1 MKANDK
7 VFAEN
12 GLDFLMSS
20 LGFTKAA
27 QKKDITKNRYIVDQ
41 QASISGKQ
49 LIVFVENNEIAQTL
63 AKELFEKEI
72 IVVPHPKRTN
82 PGVLEVSPKQ
92 LILFYKNNQQ
102 NFFSDGKSEK
112 LVLVLKTAE
121 IPFDSMETT
130 TGGNEILFLFKEE
143 KDRQVAEELFKQKS
157 FDCAGADDFLY
168 VSTACSTEKVQDFY
182 VDKKSLYVKTQL
194 DRLTFFLRRHLS
206 LRVEHPIKSRLV
218 TSKTFVFLSPD
229 SEEHCRI
236 DCFSPAERVLLDKQI
251 TKAGFVC
258 AMINGQQNSLM
269 VNLVGSSAPMIVEPI
284 APKVV
289 EATPAPIVIDKQSMK
304 AVYQNTFSTR
314 DINEIVRSINIKA
327 NNANWRTVSN
337 DSFAKKEGQDFFVLS
352 FKTAEDAVK
361 AFTAINAKIPSSLL
375 RKEKFL
381 WVPGNVVQTSNTV
394 IKTVL
399 PAAKAITNI
408 ENAILEDSVLSKET
422 LILLKPFINKVHA
435 DLSRNYEQKM
445 KALKAENEEL
455 AIKNQAIEQK
465 ISEGILISRSG
476 DGYLVFPA
484 NLIGAGLP
492 IRFEGAEL
500 HVDKKIIEQYKK

>member
-7 VFAEN
+7 ECAEN
-12 GLDFLMSS
+12 GLDLLMSRF
-20 LGFTKAA
+20 GFTKTV
-27 QKKDITKNRYIVDQ
+27 QKKDITHKRYVVDQ
-41 QASISGKQ
+41 QASIAGKQ
-49 LIVFVENNEIAQTL
+49 LIVFVEDNEVAKNLVQEFFSNEIV
-63 AKELFEKEI
+63 I
-72 IVVPHPKRTN
+72 IPHPKRTN
-82 PGVLEVSPKQ
+82 PGVLEVAPKQ

-102 NFFSDGKSEK
+102 NSPSDSKSEK

-121 IPFDSMETT
+121 IPFDSMETSI
-130 TGGNEILFLFKEE
+130 GGNEILFLFKEE
-143 KDRQVAEELFKQKS
+143 KDRVAAEEIFRQNS
-157 FDCAGADDFLY
+157 FDCDGTDDFLY
-168 VSTACSTEKVQDFY
+168 VSTACSTEKVQDFDT
-182 VDKKSLYVKTQL
+182 DKKSLYVKTQL
-194 DRLTFFLRRHLS
+194 DRLSFFLRRHLS

-251 TKAGFVC
+251 TKAGFTC

-269 VNLVGSSAPMIVEPI
+269 VNLIASSAPVIIEPTTS
-284 APKVV
+284 KVV

-465 ISEGILISRSG
+465 ISESILISRSG

-500 HVDKKIIEQYKK
+500 HVDKDVINKYKK